1 MFESGAYAPGLEG
14 RVGERVAVMGGE
26 MTWYDREPSDVGTF
40 PRPDGVEECD

>member
-1 MFESGAYAPGLEG
+1 
-14 RVGERVAVMGGE
+14 